1 MMNESPVIF
10 CREWAVTVALTAYL
24 APAYSRPVTAVYG
37 VSQLVCLLEEHPH
50 TPVVLGLRPHEH
62 VADLYRLQPLLA
74 GRAVLFVGRCF
85 YWTDYSLAEW
95 LGLEQYEFC
104 SWDTIQ
110 DPFSRRMELRRFRQ
124 QQPAGEN
131 DDNVAVPGADIF
143 ISSLSA
149 MTEKQILERANR
161 WLYRELSAC
170 GLTGNEIRVLS
181 LMAEGGK
188 GDMPSRVRSLYKNNG
203 LYRLGMTKHL
213 MNLYRGVKI
222 RPELQTG
229 LPLQA
234 EESGTS
240 GTANILPFRQEAGW

>member
-1 MMNESPVIF
+1 MNEFPIIF

-74 GRAVLFVGRCF
+74 GRAVLFIGRCF

-95 LGLEQYEFC
+95 LGLEQYGFC

-124 QQPAGEN
+124 FSADMQEDDGPEEKNRQP
-131 DDNVAVPGADIF
+131 VPA
-143 ISSLSA
+143 LSA
-149 MTEKQILERANR
+149 ITAMKILERANR
-161 WLYRELSAC
+161 WLYRELSAV
-170 GLTGNEIRVLS
+170 GLTGFEVRVLS
-181 LMAEGGK
+181 LMTEGRSGNL
-188 GDMPSRVRSLYKNNG
+188 PSRTRSLHKNNG
-203 LYRLGMTKHL
+203 LYKLGMTKHI
-213 MNLYRGVKI
+213 MSLYRGVKV
-222 RPELQTG
+222 RPALQAG
-229 LPLQA
+229 LPLQT